1 MVKITIHALGE
12 GECCLSGKNVKDGL
26 LVSFDDK
33 TLSESLL
40 STKSFLQ
47 LVRLKL
53 GVKNSNTKQQ
63 TETEEVTPMATPLN
77 NETDD

>member
-26 LVSFDDK
+26 QVSFDDG
-33 TLSESLL
+33 TLRESLL

-47 LVRLKL
+47 LVRLKP
-53 GVKNSNTKQQ
+53 GVNNSTVKQQ
-63 TETEEVTPMATPLN
+63 TETSEMTPLATPLEDKMSN
-77 NETDD
+77 